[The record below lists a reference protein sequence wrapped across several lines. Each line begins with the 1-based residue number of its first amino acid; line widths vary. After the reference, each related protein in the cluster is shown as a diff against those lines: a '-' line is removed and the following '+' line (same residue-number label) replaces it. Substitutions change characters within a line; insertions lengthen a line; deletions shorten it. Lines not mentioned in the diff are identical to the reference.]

1 MSKFLLTSGFK
12 WTILKSL
19 TWINIVIAQK
29 DVFLKWTLNIA
40 KESWELHNDYPL
52 APNKTE
58 MKREMLSEYRLKIN
72 DFYNVSFLIMKSM
85 RFIIKTYSCTSD

>member
-1 MSKFLLTSGFK
+1 MDSSGQ
-12 WTILKSL
+12 ILKSL
-19 TWINIVIAQK
+19 TWINIAIAQK
-29 DVFLKWTLNIA
+29 DVFLKWTLNIT